1 MRVHLTTA
9 SALIALIAVS
19 LTAQQPT
26 TPAAATQEK
35 GKRGKGGGEEGERG
49 RAQARSMVIT
59 KFGIVATSQTLA
71 SQAGAKILEA
81 GGNAIDAAI
90 AANAVLGLVEP
101 ESDGIGGDLFA
112 IYYDAKTKKMYGLNA
127 SGWAPSGLTV
137 EYLKARNIT
146 RMPNSGMFSISVP
159 GSVAG
164 WEALRGRFGS
174 MPYSTILAP
183 AIFYAENGF
192 PVTEII
198 QDSWRGSVNKLS
210 QTQYAKETYL
220 PNGKAPEVGEV
231 FKNPGLA
238 ASLKRIAAANSPNGF
253 YKGATAEA
261 ILRLSK
267 ENDGTFT
274 ASDLTDFKPEWIEP
288 VSTTYHGWTV
298 SELPPNSSGV
308 AVLEMLN
315 IMETFPLKEW
325 GHNSTKSLHAMI
337 EAKKLAYNDLL
348 KYIGDPEFSKLPTA
362 ELMSKPYAEKRAAT
376 IDPNKAACLVVPGQL
391 TSMAQKT
398 AGDTIYMTVA
408 DKDGNMVSFIQSIY
422 GIFGSGLVA
431 PGTGFIMQNRAG
443 LFTLE
448 DGHPNRLAPHKRPL
462 HTLIPGFLSKGDI
475 QIPFGIMGGWNQQQ
489 AHAQFV
495 SNIVDH
501 GMNVQMAL
509 EAARFTKGSFDGC
522 DVQIES
528 RVPKEVRDEL
538 TKMGHEVR
546 DAGPYNGSMG
556 GGQAIMRNAAGVN
569 FGGSDPRKDGA
580 AIPEMPPG
588 VVKMK

>member
-1 MRVHLTTA
+1 MRIRFVAA
-9 SALIALIAVS
+9 SIFISVIAFT
-19 LTAQQPT
+19 LTAQQPA
-26 TPAAATQEK
+26 PLNAPGQEK
-35 GKRGKGGGEEGERG
+35 GRRRNANDEEGSRG

-112 IYYDAKTKKMYGLNA
+112 IYWDNKTKKLYGLNS

-137 EYLKARNIT
+137 EFLKARNIT
-146 RMPNSGMFSISVP
+146 RMPNSGMYSISVP
-159 GSVAG
+159 GAVAG
-164 WEALRGRFGS
+164 WEALRSKFGS
-174 MPYSTILAP
+174 MSYSKTLAP
-183 AIFYAENGF
+183 AIYYAEQGF

-198 QDSWRGSVNKLS
+198 QESWKGSANKLG

-220 PNGKAPEVGEV
+220 PNGKAPEVGEM

-238 ASLKRIAAANSPNGF
+238 ASLKRIAAANGPDGF
-253 YKGATAEA
+253 YKGPTADA

-274 ASDLTDFKPEWIEP
+274 ADDLTRFKPEWIEP

-298 SELPPNSSGV
+298 YELPPNSSGV

-315 IMETFPLKEW
+315 IMENFPIKEW
-325 GHNSTKSLHAMI
+325 GHNSVKSLHVEI

-362 ELMSKPYAEKRAAT
+362 ELMSKPFGAKRAKEINAAKAT
-376 IDPNKAACLVVPGQL
+376 CMVVPGQL
-391 TSMAQKT
+391 TSIAQKP

-431 PGTGFIMQNRAG
+431 PGTGFILQNRAG
-443 LFTLE
+443 LFSLE

-462 HTLIPGFLSKGDI
+462 HTLIPGFLMKDEI
-475 QIPFGIMGGWNQQQ
+475 RMPFGIMGGWNQQQ

-522 DVQIES
+522 DVQMES

-538 TKMGHEVR
+538 TKMGHEIR
-546 DAGPYNGSMG
+546 DAGPYSGSMG
-556 GGQAIMRNAAGVN
+556 GGQAILRNAEGVN

-580 AIPEMPPG
+580 AIPEMPP
-588 VVKMK
+588 VKLK

>member
-1 MRVHLTTA
+1 MRFHLTSA
-9 SALIALIAVS
+9 SAIIALIAVT
-19 LTAQQPT
+19 LAAQQP
-26 TPAAATQEK
+26 AATQEK
-35 GKRGKGGGEEGERG
+35 GKRNNKGGGEETERG

-112 IYYDAKTKKMYGLNA
+112 IYYDAKTKKLYGLNA

-146 RMPNSGMFSISVP
+146 RMPNNGMFSISVP
-159 GSVAG
+159 GAVAG

-174 MPYSTILAP
+174 LPYSTLLAP
-183 AIFYAENGF
+183 AIYYAEQGF

-198 QDSWRGSVNKLS
+198 QGSWKGSENKLS
-210 QTQYAKETYL
+210 NTQYAKETYL
-220 PNGKAPEVGEV
+220 PGGKAPEVGEM

-238 ASLKRIAAANSPNGF
+238 ASLKRIAAANGPNGF

-274 ASDLTDFKPEWIEP
+274 ASDLADFKPEWIEP
-288 VSTTYHGWTV
+288 VSTTYHGWTI

-315 IMETFPLKEW
+315 IMETFPLASY
-325 GHNSTKSLHAMI
+325 GHNSTKALHVMI

-348 KYIGDPEFSKLPTA
+348 KYIGDPEFAKLPTA
-362 ELMSKPYAEKRAAT
+362 ELMSKPFAEKRAAA
-376 IDPNKAACLVVPGQL
+376 IDPMKATCMVVPGAL
-391 TSMAQKT
+391 TSMATKP

-462 HTLIPGFLSKGDI
+462 HTLIPGFMSKGDI
-475 QIPFGIMGGWNQQQ
+475 RIPFGIMGGWNQQQ

-501 GMNVQMAL
+501 NMNLQMAM

-522 DVQIES
+522 DVQLES
-528 RVPKEVRDEL
+528 RIPKEVRDEL
-538 TKMGHEVR
+538 TKMGHDVR
-546 DAGPYNGSMG
+546 DAGPYSGSMG
-556 GGQAIMRNAAGVN
+556 GGQAVMRNAAGVN
-569 FGGSDPRKDGA
+569 FGASDPRKDGA